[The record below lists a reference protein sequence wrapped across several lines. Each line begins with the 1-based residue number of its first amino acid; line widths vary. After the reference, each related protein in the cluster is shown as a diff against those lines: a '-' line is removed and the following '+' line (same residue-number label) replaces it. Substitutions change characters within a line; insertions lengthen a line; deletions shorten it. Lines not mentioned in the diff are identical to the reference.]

1 MRIIAIGGGKLVY
14 FLTKQFASK
23 GYYTT
28 IINPDAAEATTFS
41 RQLKATVIL
50 GEGSNAET
58 LKEAGAYQADVV
70 LSLTAYDQDNLVA
83 CQIAQKEYGVP
94 RTVALVNDPENQEVF
109 KQLGI
114 NIAFSST
121 EIIANLIE
129 QQTSSEDI
137 KNLIPVAEGK
147 VNITEITLRENTS
160 TIGKTLQE
168 LPLPEGTLIACIL
181 RNDKV
186 IVPRASTV
194 LQQQDRLVLVSE
206 PDQYGQ
212 LLRSLGCAE

>member
-1 MRIIAIGGGKLVY
+1 MRIILIGGGKLVY

-50 GEGSNAET
+50 GEGSNIET

-70 LSLTAYDQDNLVA
+70 LSLTPYDQDNLIA

-114 NIAFSST
+114 TIAFSST
-121 EIIANLIE
+121 EIIVNLIE
-129 QQTSSEDI
+129 QQTSSEEI
-137 KNLIPVAEGK
+137 KNLIPVAEGR
-147 VNITEITLRENTS
+147 VNITEITLRENTP
-160 TIGKTLQE
+160 TVGKTLQK
-168 LPLPEGTLIACIL
+168 LPLPDGTLIACII
-181 RNDKV
+181 RNGEV
-186 IVPRASTV
+186 VVPRASTV
-194 LQQQDRLVLVSE
+194 LQQKDRLVLVSE

-212 LLRSLGCAE
+212 LLRSLGCTE